1 MRVKDPESLIRARK
15 RKGYSQRNLAALCG
29 CTQAAISALETG
41 TMRGCSEP
49 LAKVISKWVD
59 RDVEELFTR
68 HETVRMQRVTNAHTA
83 SRRDKVSAA

>member
-1 MRVKDPESLIRARK
+1 MNRKRPRGRYSREVWMRVKDPESLIHARK

-49 LAKVISKWVD
+49 ERQGGL
-59 RDVEELFTR
+59 
-68 HETVRMQRVTNAHTA
+68 H
-83 SRRDKVSAA
+83 RR